1 MMNLNQTLS
10 MLSGESQIDVFLLA
24 EDESLV
30 EMIVNGTEYT
40 ELMNYLKDNY

>member
-1 MMNLNQTLS
+1 MNKLNHILS

-40 ELMNYLKDNY
+40 ELMNYLKENY